1 MDGLPELIQL
11 FVHFD
16 SRMSHGFL
24 GAIDGVCEQVA
35 ALADALGVSSI
46 LEFDPFELKKI
57 TQGFEQFVFLYGFHG
72 SMMRH
77 CSGEYRD
84 AFRQQITTSE
94 MIYSSCAERLRART
108 RKPTFNYPD
117 I

>member
-1 MDGLPELIQL
+1 
-11 FVHFD
+11 
-16 SRMSHGFL
+16 MSHGFL
-24 GAIDGVCEQVA
+24 GAVDGVCEQVA
-35 ALADALGVSSI
+35 ALADALGVSPI

-57 TQGFEQFVFLYGFHG
+57 TQGFEQFVFLYGFHD

-94 MIYSSCAERLRART
+94 MIYSSWGGAPARSNANRHSIIRIIECRFAFERAGAPPHEL
-108 RKPTFNYPD
+108 
-117 I
+117 